1 MYDGLVL
8 SSGGIRGFLHLGF
21 LDNLYSYITNVKYY
35 CGCSVGAY
43 ICMLLSIGYT
53 PLEIMIYLCTNDISQ
68 LFKDLNPLLLTDFYG
83 MVNNESMLDYIEIM
97 VKYKVGYIPTFKQLY
112 DEFGKVLI
120 IPSYNITDNEK
131 VYFSH
136 ETHPDMLITRASLLS
151 SNIPFL
157 FTKAEYKG
165 KCYIDGAT
173 FDYFP
178 VDKLVSCIGNDPWLT
193 NCKILAVKFEDDEK
207 QDINTLVNYT
217 KKIIN
222 CIIKSTYTIPSNVSL
237 GIISST
243 NVDISNYNIDTQSKI
258 QMYLEGYKQARKF
271 YSKNINKQDKE
282 I

>member
-1 MYDGLVL
+1 
-8 SSGGIRGFLHLGF
+8 
-21 LDNLYSYITNVKYY
+21 
-35 CGCSVGAY
+35 
-43 ICMLLSIGYT
+43 
-53 PLEIMIYLCTNDISQ
+53 
-68 LFKDLNPLLLTDFYG
+68 